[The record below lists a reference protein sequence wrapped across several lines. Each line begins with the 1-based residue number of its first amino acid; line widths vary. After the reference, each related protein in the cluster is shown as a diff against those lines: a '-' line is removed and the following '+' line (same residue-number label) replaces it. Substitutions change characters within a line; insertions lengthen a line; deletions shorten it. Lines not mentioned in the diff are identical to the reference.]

1 MVPADSDRISR
12 VPPYSGYHYPIKT
25 YVYGIVTLYDR
36 SFQNVP
42 LRRYIHV
49 VVLQPRRCLNS
60 AGLG

>member
-1 MVPADSDRISR
+1 MDPVDSYRITR
-12 VPPYSGYHYPIKT
+12 VPLYSGYHYPIKT
-25 YVYGIVTLYDR
+25 YVYGIVTLCDR

-42 LRRYIHV
+42 LRCYIHV